1 MTGHIKFNRNGH
13 ENQNYFV
20 VFIVYWFFKHTSSI
34 PLVINFPE
42 VFWVVWDL
50 FCFPFLLFYWG
61 TWYPKKTKDSRR
73 GCLHELRDT
82 IESIENKLPSE
93 ILCAWVLVSASKV
106 LEQSWFEI
114 EFAHDRER
122 WTSNEDTID
131 VAADYNFNRKKRRY
145 KRVKRAH
152 TRAIPFL
159 WFL

>member
-1 MTGHIKFNRNGH
+1 MYMNIRTILLFSLCIDFSNTHPQFHLWSISLKF
-13 ENQNYFV
+13 
-20 VFIVYWFFKHTSSI
+20 
-34 PLVINFPE
+34 
-42 VFWVVWDL
+42 FWVVWDL

-73 GCLHELRDT
+73 GCLHELRDM

-159 WFL
+159 WLL